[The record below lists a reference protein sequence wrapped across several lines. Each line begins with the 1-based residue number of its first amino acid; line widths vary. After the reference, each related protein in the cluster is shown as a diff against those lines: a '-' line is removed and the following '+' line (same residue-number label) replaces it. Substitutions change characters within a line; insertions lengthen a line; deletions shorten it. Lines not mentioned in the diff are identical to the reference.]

1 MTAKELR
8 ERLGK
13 YGAEIR
19 AMAEKLGP
27 DKPDFDGV
35 ESENWEKLNADY
47 NAAEKQ
53 LAIVER
59 AEKIG
64 TSMNSPAETAPNLR
78 GTPETGKP
86 AEVQPTADERDL
98 AFKAWG
104 MGRRFSD
111 SITEK
116 HAEAAKKVGF
126 RINSPELNF
135 RLDGDFNRV
144 KRESRAQSVLNPSA
158 GGYTVPNEFVRN
170 LESAMLWYGGVAGA
184 ATVIRTAGN
193 GDLLIP
199 TCNDTSNTGAIIA
212 ENAQDTQQ
220 DLAFAAIT
228 MRAYKYTSKMVYVS
242 RELMSDSAFNMG
254 SYLADRLGE
263 RLGRIKNTHLTTGDG
278 ASKPVGVVTSS
289 TLGVTAASATAFTA
303 DEVLG
308 LIHSVDPAYRSLGCS
323 FMMHDSVLLMLRK
336 LKDGN
341 GQYLF
346 NPVTA
351 TGPANIWG
359 YPYIVNN
366 DMDAVPASGDKSIL
380 FGAFSK
386 YLIREVAEVTV
397 RRSEHFRFDY
407 DQEAFVANIRFDGN
421 LLDAGVA
428 PIKHLVH

>member
-8 ERLGK
+8 EKMGK
-13 YGAEIR
+13 YGAQIR
-19 AMAEKLGP
+19 AMADKLTPEKP
-27 DKPDFDGV
+27 EFDAT
-35 ESENWEKLNADY
+35 EQENWERLNADY

-53 LAIVER
+53 VAVIER
-59 AEKIG
+59 AEKI
-64 TSMNSPAETAPNLR
+64 SDSLAAPSDAPTLR
-78 GTPETGKP
+78 GKVDTGNP
-86 AEVQPTADERDL
+86 ATIEPNAEDRDL

-104 MGRRFSD
+104 LGRRFSD
-111 SITEK
+111 SLTER
-116 HAEAAKKVGF
+116 HVDAAKKCGV
-126 RINSPELNF
+126 RIGNNDMTF
-135 RLDGDFNRV
+135 RLSGDYNAV
-144 KRESRAQSVLNPSA
+144 KRESRAQSVLNPTA

-170 LESAMLWYGGVAGA
+170 LETAMLWYGGIAGA
-184 ATVIRTAGN
+184 ATVLRTAGN

-199 TCNDTSNTGAIIA
+199 TSNDTSNTGAIIA

-220 DLAFAAIT
+220 DVTFAAIT

-242 RELMSDSAFNMG
+242 RELMQDSAFNMAA
-254 SYLADRLGE
+254 YLSDRFGE

-278 ASKPVGVVTSS
+278 ASKPVGAVTAS

-303 DEVLG
+303 DELLDLV
-308 LIHSVDPAYRSLGCS
+308 HSVDPAYRQMGCA
-323 FMMHDSVLLMLRK
+323 FMFHDSILLRIRK

-346 NPVTA
+346 NPATA
-351 TGPANIWG
+351 GAPSTIWDF
-359 YPYIVNN
+359 PYIINN
-366 DMDAVPASGDKSIL
+366 DMDGSPASGDKSVL